1 MTRRRRTV
9 IAAVAI
15 GVVALV
21 AGVMWRAVSDETGG
35 SSARLDGTTLLALA
49 LPDTSGREQPLK
61 QWKGK
66 LLVVNFWA
74 TWCEPCRE
82 EMPRFVKLQDEYG
95 DKGLQFVGIAIDQ
108 VGQGAAILLGD
119 SPQLPDADRRLWGDR
134 TLQVDGKPIRCAA
147 VHRGH
152 RPRRSHRSYSAGTYQ
167 RRPTSAN
174 NQSIAVKITLISRKS
189 PNRSS
194 LLRRGSV
201 LPFTIG
207 RRDRRACAWAPTKT
221 RAQSCW
227 TLIRDQGKLR
237 LSASH

>member
-1 MTRRRRTV
+1 MTRRRRTI
-9 IAAVAI
+9 IASVAI

-35 SSARLDGTTLLALA
+35 SSKRLDGTTLLALA

-108 VGQGAAILLGD
+108 VD
-119 SPQLPDADRRLWGDR
+119 K
-134 TLQVDGKPIRCAA
+134 V
-147 VHRGH
+147 
-152 RPRRSHRSYSAGTYQ
+152 Q
-167 RRPTSAN
+167 RFSSEIHLNYP
-174 NQSIAVKITLISRKS
+174 TLIGGYGAIELSKS
-189 PNRSS
+189 MGNRY
-194 LLRRGSV
+194 GA
-201 LPFTIG
+201 LPFTVVIDRAG
-207 RRDRRACAWAPTKT
+207 AIVHAQLGPIKDAQLRR
-221 RAQSCW
+221 
-227 TLIRDQGKLR
+227 I
-237 LSASH
+237 LSQFL